1 MGAKYGFKTQ
11 KYKFSAAKEQLR
23 PPRVV
28 KVALLQNEIVLPTT
42 DPFAHK
48 KEAIHALVGKM
59 IEA

>member
-1 MGAKYGFKTQ
+1 M
-11 KYKFSAAKEQLR
+11 
-23 PPRVV
+23 
-28 KVALLQNEIVLPTT
+28 ALLQNEIVLPTT